1 MVSLCFAHLAGGIN
15 LKNGG
20 RSGLVVLSNNK
31 LNFRTM
37 VLIFVVLIPYIS
49 LNSFGNVLKAVNE
62 INGHIGF
69 ICFGTGPPAIISC
82 TSLATSVSNK

>member
-15 LKNGG
+15 LKKGG
-20 RSGLVVLSNNK
+20 KSGLVVLSNNK

-69 ICFGTGPPAIISC
+69 ICFGTGPQQ
-82 TSLATSVSNK
+82 